1 MALFLTVFSVPMI
14 VTPQDMNSSWLFYY
28 RYLNY
33 RFFNY
38 RYNER
43 EGASVYAWISG
54 LGASVYA

>member
-1 MALFLTVFSVPMI
+1 MPYMLVTGFFCFSK
-14 VTPQDMNSSWLFYY
+14 DMNSSWPCYY

-43 EGASVYAWISG
+43 GNLSVYAWTTG
-54 LGASVYA
+54 PNLSVYA